1 VKIMDNLMRW
11 FCRRAVEAETDRRVE
26 AIQEHA
32 ANLGQHVERRLK
44 EHDARLDLIEAR
56 ARVKFRD
63 YEPRADLHGDRNAG
77 NGGHAHGGVQ

>member
-11 FCRRAVEAETDRRVE
+11 FCRRESAAETRRTVQ
-26 AIQEHA
+26 AVQDHA
-32 ANLGQHVERRLK
+32 ATFSEAVGKRLA
-44 EHDARLDLIEAR
+44 EHDARLNLIEAR

-63 YEPRADLHGDRNAG
+63 YEPRPDLHGDRNAG

>member
-1 VKIMDNLMRW
+1 MDNLMRW

-63 YEPRADLHGDRNAG
+63 YEPRPLSDGDRNAG